1 MANETKNKKK
11 LALHW
16 KILIGIG
23 LGAAVGI
30 ILCQI
35 TPYENWSPYIKWAGD
50 MFLRALRMI
59 VIPLVFSSI
68 AMGVAGMGSSAAL
81 GRIAGK
87 TIGYY
92 VATTLVAATIGL
104 TLVNLVKPGVGAE
117 LNLTENVTTVGA
129 VAGSA
134 ENVSFIDQIVHIIPA
149 NVFESGAKG
158 DLLPIIFFAVIFGL
172 FMNKVEKK
180 HSDTLGGVLNAIYEV
195 IMKIT
200 FAIIKLA
207 PYGVFAI
214 VATIVGKQ
222 ANDPGALWGMVKSL
236 GVFVLVVWGG
246 LLIQGGVILPLLV
259 RVLGKQNPWKHMSKM
274 STALLTAF
282 STCSSGAALP
292 INIRDSQEKCGVSSK
307 IASFV
312 LPLGSTINMNG
323 TALYECVAAI
333 FIAQAYGIDLS
344 LVQQIVIVF
353 TALLAAIGTAGIPMA
368 GMVMLAIV
376 LGAVGLPLEGVGIV
390 LAVEQFCDMP
400 RTMINTYGDSCGA
413 VIIAHSEGEQ
423 LTINDARP
431 EDKE

>member
-1 MANETKNKKK
+1 MNETSEKTKRKG

-23 LGAAVGI
+23 LGALTGI
-30 ILCQI
+30 LMCKV

-59 VIPLVFSSI
+59 VIPLVFTSI
-68 AMGVAGMGSSAAL
+68 AMGVAGMGTTAAL

-92 VATTLVAATIGL
+92 ILTTLIAATIGL
-104 TLVNLVKPGVGAE
+104 TIVNIVKPGVGAE
-117 LNLTENVTTVGA
+117 LNLSEQVTSVGA
-129 VAGSA
+129 VTDTAG
-134 ENVSFIDQIVHIIPA
+134 NLSFIDQIVNIIPA

-158 DLLPIIFFAVIFGL
+158 DLLPIIFFAIIFGL
-172 FMNKVEKK
+172 FMTKVEKK
-180 HSDTLGGVLNAIYEV
+180 YSDTLSDVLNAVYEV

-214 VATIVGKQ
+214 VANIVGKQ
-222 ANDPGALWGMVKSL
+222 ADNPAALLSMLKSL
-236 GVFVLVVWGG
+236 GVFVLCVWGG
-246 LLIQGGVILPLLV
+246 QLIQGGIVLPSFV
-259 RVLGKQNPWKHMSKM
+259 RFLGKQNPWKHMSKM
-274 STALLTAF
+274 SSAMLTAF

-292 INIRDSQEKCGVSSK
+292 INIRDSQEKCGVSPK
-307 IASFV
+307 IAGFV
-312 LPLGSTINMNG
+312 LPLGCTINMNG

-333 FIAQAYGIDLS
+333 FIAQAYGIDLTV
-344 LVQQIVIVF
+344 VQQIAVVL
-353 TALLAAIGTAGIPMA
+353 TALLAAVGTAGIPMA

-400 RTMINTYGDSCGA
+400 RTMINSYGDACGA

-423 LTINDARP
+423 LTVND
-431 EDKE
+431 

>member
-1 MANETKNKKK
+1 MTEPTEKKTRRK

-16 KILIGIG
+16 KILIGIL
-23 LGAAVGI
+23 LGAATGI
-30 ILCQI
+30 ILCRF
-35 TPYENWSPYIKWAGD
+35 TLYENWSPYIKWAGD

-59 VIPLVFSSI
+59 VIPLVFTSI
-68 AMGVAGMGSSAAL
+68 TMGVAGMGTSAAL

-92 VATTLVAATIGL
+92 VATTIVAATIGL
-104 TLVNLVKPGVGAE
+104 SLVNLIKPGVGAE
-117 LNLTENVTTVGA
+117 LNLNEQISSMGA
-129 VAGSA
+129 VTDNAQK
-134 ENVSFIDQIVHIIPA
+134 VSFIDQIVNIIPA

-172 FMNKVEKK
+172 FMTKVEKK
-180 HSDTLGGVLNAIYEV
+180 FSEPVGNVLNGIYEV

-214 VATIVGKQ
+214 VANIVGKQ
-222 ANDPGALWGMVKSL
+222 ANDPAALWSMVKSL
-236 GVFVLVVWGG
+236 GSFVLVVWSG
-246 LLIQGGVILPLLV
+246 LVIQFLIILPLCV
-259 RVLGKQNPWKHMSKM
+259 RCLGKQNPWKHMSKM
-274 STALLTAF
+274 SSAILTAF

-292 INIRDSQEKCGVSSK
+292 INIRDSQEKCGVSPK

-333 FIAQAYGIDLS
+333 FIAQAYGIELT
-344 LVQQIVIVF
+344 LVQQIVIVL

-376 LGAVGLPLEGVGIV
+376 LNAVGLPLEGVGIV

-400 RTMINTYGDSCGA
+400 RTMVNSYGDACGA
-413 VIIAHSEGEQ
+413 VIIAHSEGET
-423 LTINDARP
+423 LTIND
-431 EDKE
+431 

>member
-1 MANETKNKKK
+1 MTTSPEKKTKKH

-16 KILIGIG
+16 QILIGIV
-23 LGAAVGI
+23 LGVCTGI
-30 ILCQI
+30 VLCRI

-68 AMGVAGMGSSAAL
+68 TMGVAGMGDSASL

-92 VATTLVAATIGL
+92 IATTIVAATIGL
-104 TLVNLVKPGVGAE
+104 VLVNLVKPGVGANIPLSE
-117 LNLTENVTTVGA
+117 SVSSVGA
-129 VAGSA
+129 VADSA
-134 ENVSFIDQIVHIIPA
+134 GNVSFIDQIVNIIPA

-158 DLLPIIFFAVIFGL
+158 DLLPIIFFAIVFGL
-172 FMNKVEKK
+172 FMNKVEKR
-180 HSDTLGGVLNAIYEV
+180 HSDTLSGVLTAVYEV
-195 IMKIT
+195 IMKMT
-200 FAIIKLA
+200 FAIIKVA

-214 VATIVGKQ
+214 VANIVGKQ
-222 ANDPGALWGMVKSL
+222 ADNPEALKSMAIGL
-236 GVFVLVVWGG
+236 GTFVLVVWAGQ
-246 LLIQGGVILPLLV
+246 LIQGGIVLPSLV
-259 RVLGKQNPWKHMSKM
+259 RILGKQNPWKHISKM

-292 INIRDSQEKCGVSSK
+292 INIRDSQEKCGVSQK

-333 FIAQAYGIDLS
+333 FIAQAYGIDLTI
-344 LVQQIVIVF
+344 VQQIVIVI

-413 VIIAHSEGEQ
+413 VIIAHSEGEH
-423 LTINDARP
+423 LTID
-431 EDKE
+431 D

>member
-1 MANETKNKKK
+1 MNETTGKAGRKGI
-11 LALHW
+11 ALHW

-23 LGAAVGI
+23 LGVVAGI
-30 ILCQI
+30 LLCKI

-59 VIPLVFSSI
+59 VIPLVFTSI
-68 AMGVAGMGSSAAL
+68 AMGVAGMGTTAAL

-87 TIGYY
+87 TIAYY
-92 VATTLVAATIGL
+92 VVTTLIAATIGL
-104 TLVNLVKPGVGAE
+104 TLVNIVKPGVGAE
-117 LNLTENVTTVGA
+117 LNLSEQVSTVGA
-129 VAGSA
+129 VADNA
-134 ENVSFIDQIVHIIPA
+134 EKVSFIDQIVHIVPA

-158 DLLPIIFFAVIFGL
+158 DLLPIIFFAIIFGL
-172 FMNKVEKK
+172 FMTKVEKRY
-180 HSDTLGGVLNAIYEV
+180 SDTLSDVLTSVYEV

-214 VATIVGKQ
+214 VANIVGKQ
-222 ANDPGALWGMVKSL
+222 ADNPAALLSMLKSL
-236 GVFVLVVWGG
+236 GVFVLCVWGG
-246 LLIQGGVILPLLV
+246 LLLQGGVVLPALV
-259 RVLGKQNPWKHMSKM
+259 RFLGKQNPWKHISKM
-274 STALLTAF
+274 SSAILTAF

-292 INIRDSQEKCGVSSK
+292 INIRDSQEKCGVSPK

-312 LPLGSTINMNG
+312 LPLGSTITMNG

-333 FIAQAYGIDLS
+333 FIAQAYGIDLTI
-344 LVQQIVIVF
+344 VQQIVIVL

-400 RTMINTYGDSCGA
+400 RTMINSYGDACGA
-413 VIIAHSEGEQ
+413 VIIAHSEGET
-423 LTINDARP
+423 LTVND
-431 EDKE
+431 